1 MKTKVFLSDEGFG
14 HIVRQ
19 RAVIAELL
27 KIKPDLDI
35 TLQTH
40 QHFNFAKEN
49 IKATRFINRFNNIV
63 WHKSANNSPDIEK
76 MADYYSDYL
85 KISAIYSEIET
96 KEDYD
101 FLISDSVY
109 EAFNIAEAGLNMEQ
123 VGKIEVLERF
133 SYVAVPAKLATSD
146 LEKLAQGR
154 VKGHKVRVSRVK

>member
-27 KIKPDLDI
+27 KIKPELDI

-49 IKATRFINRFNNIV
+49 IKATQFINRFNNIV

-85 KISAIYSEIET
+85 KIASTYSEIES
-96 KEDYD
+96 KENYD
-101 FLISDSVY
+101 F
-109 EAFNIAEAGLNMEQ
+109 
-123 VGKIEVLERF
+123 
-133 SYVAVPAKLATSD
+133 
-146 LEKLAQGR
+146 
-154 VKGHKVRVSRVK
+154 